1 MLQEA
6 GHIKSTVVLI
16 FPHIQCLH
24 FMNPEILVLVSQDS
38 WVLVSSETQVR
49 LQRILN
55 PDNLPDYFSISYDY
69 GHNLQTFGI
78 LL

>member
-24 FMNPEILVLVSQDS
+24 FMNPEIA

-55 PDNLPDYFSISYDY
+55 PGNLPDYFSISYDY

>member
-1 MLQEA
+1 M
-6 GHIKSTVVLI
+6 LI
-16 FPHIQCLH
+16 FPHIQCLD
-24 FMNPEILVLVSQDS
+24 FMNPEIA
-38 WVLVSSETQVR
+38 WVVVSSEIQVR
-49 LQRILN
+49 WQIILN

>member
-1 MLQEA
+1 MQQDA

-16 FPHIQCLH
+16 FPHIQYLH
-24 FMNPEILVLVSQDS
+24 FMDPEIAG
-38 WVLVSSETQVR
+38 VLVSSEIQVR
-49 LQRILN
+49 LQIILN
-55 PDNLPDYFSISYDY
+55 PDNFPDYFSISCDY